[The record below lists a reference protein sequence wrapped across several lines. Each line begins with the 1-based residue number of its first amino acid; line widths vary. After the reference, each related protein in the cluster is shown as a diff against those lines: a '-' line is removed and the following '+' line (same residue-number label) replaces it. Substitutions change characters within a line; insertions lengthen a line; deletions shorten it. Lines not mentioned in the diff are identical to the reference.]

1 MLAMPSGAKTFVGI
15 LLIAVALVLAAL
27 LIEDPYYQAV
37 LVLVPIWATFGLSWN
52 LFSGYTGLISFGHA
66 TFFGLGAFTV
76 VLMTTLLGVTPW
88 LGIFAAAA
96 TGALASVI
104 IGRIT
109 FRLRGHYFALAM
121 LAYPSLFIFFFDWMG
136 WQELSFPIDRASPI
150 MAMHFDDTRIYSV
163 LGVMMMTLAMLVTAL
178 TERSLFGLAMLSI
191 KQNEFAAEAAGI
203 NTFRI
208 KMVAFVA
215 SGALAGLCGAYYTIV
230 LRIVTPNGVFAPLV
244 SAQALIVSLFG
255 GVGTLWGPLIG
266 AAVLIPFTEWLR
278 ASLGHI
284 LPGIQG
290 VIYGLTIVAVM
301 LIAPEGVF
309 WRVRDVFARHRPGER
324 DTVADR
330 QTPLFSSPMT
340 ARIEPL
346 LLLDVSG
353 LSKSF
358 GGLRAVNGVGFQIE
372 AGTIVG
378 IIGPNGAGKT
388 TLFNLLN
395 GFQVPSAGKVA
406 FMGKDLVGLKPNEV
420 CRRGIGR
427 TFQVA
432 RPFPRMSV
440 LNNVLVGALAS
451 SDDRASATSHA
462 WQALATVGLGSKGSA
477 LVGGLTNL
485 ELRLM
490 ELARALASRPKLVL
504 LDETLAGLG
513 AGEVEAILPVIKSLP
528 SYGVTVL
535 IIEHTM
541 HAMTRLANT
550 FIVLDHGEVIANGS
564 PTAVMNE
571 TSVIEAYLGK
581 RWTEAHAHA

>member
-1 MLAMPSGAKTFVGI
+1 MPVNPSGKNTLAGI
-15 LLIAVALVLAAL
+15 LLVVAALIVAAL

-52 LFSGYTGLISFGHA
+52 LFSGYTGLVSFGHA

-76 VLMTTLLGVTPW
+76 ILARTLLGVTPW
-88 LGIFAAAA
+88 IGMFAAAA
-96 TGALASVI
+96 MGALASVV

-121 LAYPSLFIFFFDWMG
+121 LAYPSLFIFFCDWMG
-136 WQELSFPIDRASPI
+136 WQELAFPIERANPI
-150 MAMHFDDTRIYSV
+150 LAMHFDDTRVYTL
-163 LGVMMMTLAMLVTAL
+163 LGAGLMTFGLLATAWV
-178 TERSLFGLAMLSI
+178 ERSSFGLAMLSI

-203 NTFRI
+203 DTFRV
-208 KMVAFVA
+208 KMIAFVA
-215 SGALAGLCGAYYTIV
+215 SGALAGLCGAFYTIV
-230 LRIVTPNGVFAPLV
+230 LRIVTPNGVFSPLV

-266 AAVLIPFTEWLR
+266 AAVLIPFTEELR
-278 ASLGHI
+278 ASLGYI

-290 VIYGLTIVAVM
+290 VIYGLTIIAVM
-301 LIAPEGVF
+301 LVAPEGVF
-309 WRVRDVFARHRPGER
+309 WRVRDAFASRRLGAHEP
-324 DTVADR
+324 APLR
-330 QTPLFSSPMT
+330 QAPSLPPPME
-340 ARIEPL
+340 AHAEGAPL
-346 LLLDVSG
+346 LEVSG

-358 GGLRAVNGVGFQIE
+358 GGLRAVNGVGFKIR

-395 GFQVPSAGKVA
+395 GFQLPSAGKVA
-406 FMGKDLVGLKPNEV
+406 FMGKNLVGLKPNEV
-420 CRRGIGR
+420 CRLGIGR

-432 RPFPRMSV
+432 RPFLRMSV
-440 LNNVLVGALAS
+440 LHNVLVGALAS
-451 SDDRASATSHA
+451 SDDRASAIAHA
-462 WQALATVGLGSKGSA
+462 EQALATVGLAAKGNAS
-477 LVGGLTNL
+477 VGGLTNL

-513 AGEVEAILPVIKSLP
+513 AGEVEAILPVIQALP
-528 SYGVTVL
+528 SCGVTVL

-541 HAMTRLANT
+541 HAMTRLADT
-550 FIVLDHGEVIANGS
+550 FIVLDHGEVIANGLPS
-564 PTAVMNE
+564 AVMNE
-571 TSVIEAYLGK
+571 KNVIEAYLGK
-581 RWTEAHAHA
+581 RWTDAHAHA